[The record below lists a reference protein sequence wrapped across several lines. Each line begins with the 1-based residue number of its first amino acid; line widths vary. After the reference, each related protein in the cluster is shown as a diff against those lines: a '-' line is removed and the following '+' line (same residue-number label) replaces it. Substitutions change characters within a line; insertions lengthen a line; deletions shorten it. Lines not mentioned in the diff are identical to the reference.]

1 MRLLDMGVEPYLV
14 SSTLIGAMAQ
24 RLVRTICRKC
34 RTIAVADPQSLPE
47 DLGWQPGELLHRGAG
62 CEACRGTGFRGR
74 TGLYELLTINEAL
87 AEGILHRRPPPELVR
102 AGRADGLRLLRE
114 DGWMKVRQGT
124 TTVDE
129 VVTCTAI

>member
-34 RTIAVADPQSLPE
+34 KRSESPDPQTLPD
-47 DLGWQPGELLHRGAG
+47 DLGWQPGEQFHRGAG

-74 TGLYELLTINEAL
+74 TGLYELLTINETL
-87 AEGILHRRPPPELVR
+87 AECILHRRPPPELVR
-102 AGRADGLRLLRE
+102 AGRPDGLRLLRE

-129 VVTCTAI
+129 VVTCTAV